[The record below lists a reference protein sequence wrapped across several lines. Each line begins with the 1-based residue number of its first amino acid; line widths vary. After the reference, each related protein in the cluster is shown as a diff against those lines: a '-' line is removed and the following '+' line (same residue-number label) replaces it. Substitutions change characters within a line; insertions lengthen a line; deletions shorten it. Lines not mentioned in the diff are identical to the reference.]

1 MSKFIAFLISIFTM
15 VTLASA
21 KPNNNRELIV
31 KLGFQ
36 PQSEISV
43 NGKNEN
49 MNVGLSCG
57 VEFFKY
63 LGNIIALGLGTTID
77 LPREIKKKE
86 LKGNSMSCLPIYVG
100 AKSRTPLHGLDDTYA
115 FLSGRFGY
123 SSPMGKD
130 LFESANGGLYWAL
143 GLGVDVD
150 YFVLEAV
157 YAKHT
162 FGNNDTVSSK
172 PEYSTITLYAGFKF
186 E

>member
-1 MSKFIAFLISIFTM
+1 MNKFIASLISIFIM
-15 VTLASA
+15 APLASA
-21 KPNNNRELIV
+21 KPNNDRELVV

-49 MNVGLSCG
+49 MNAGLSG
-57 VEFFKY
+57 GIEFFKY

-86 LKGNSMSCLPIYVG
+86 LKGSMSCLPIYVG
-100 AKSRTPLHGLDDTYA
+100 AKARTPLHGLDDTYA

-130 LFESANGGLYWAL
+130 LFDSATGGLYLSL
-143 GLGVDVD
+143 GLGIDVD

-162 FGNNDTVSSK
+162 FGTNNSIFSK
-172 PEYSTITLYAGFKF
+172 PDYSTITLYAGFKF